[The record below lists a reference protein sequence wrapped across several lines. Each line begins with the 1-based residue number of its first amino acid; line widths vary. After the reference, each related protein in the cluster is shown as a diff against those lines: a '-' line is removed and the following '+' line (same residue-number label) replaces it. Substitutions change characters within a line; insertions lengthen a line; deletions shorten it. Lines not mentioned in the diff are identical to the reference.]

1 MPPYVAAIFDL
12 DGTLID
18 TERLFIDAAV
28 TAAQRLSLPFD
39 RAFMAS
45 LAGQSDAEGFRI
57 MQAHVG
63 PATDLEPFQ
72 TEWSALVRT
81 SYAQG
86 IPLMR
91 GADDLLASL
100 AARRFPR
107 AVATNSL
114 TASAHRKLAHAGI
127 AHHFDPGHVIGVDRV
142 ARAKPAP
149 DLFLAAAD
157 TLRAEPAALHRLRG
171 FRCGHRRRPCRR
183 HDRRA
188 DSRQPSRR
196 NARRPSPG
204 RQHPRRRP
212 RRRPDLTGG
221 PGMDDAT
228 RTELEAAA
236 FRALRDHLMVQRP
249 DVQNIDLMTLAGFCR
264 NCLSRWY
271 MEAANAQGIPM
282 TKDEARETFYGMPY
296 ADWVA
301 QHQTDADAGKKAA
314 FDQAFKANV
323 KP

>member
-1 MPPYVAAIFDL
+1 MPPYDAAIFDL

-28 TAAQRLSLPFD
+28 TAARRLSLPFD

-81 SYAQG
+81 YAKG

-91 GADDLLASL
+91 GVTDLLSDL

-107 AVATNSL
+107 AIATNSY
-114 TASAHRKLAHAGI
+114 TDGARRKLAHAGI
-127 AHHFDPGHVIGVDRV
+127 AHHFDPDHVIGVDLV

-157 TLRAEPAALHRLRG
+157 LLGVAPARCLAFEDSDAGTAAALAAGMTVVQIPDSHPAGTRDAHHL
-171 FRCGHRRRPCRR
+171 
-183 HDRRA
+183 A
-188 DSRQPSRR
+188 DSILEG
-196 NARRPSPG
+196 AR
-204 RQHPRRRP
+204 
-212 RRRPDLTGG
+212 
-221 PGMDDAT
+221 
-228 RTELEAAA
+228 AAG
-236 FRALRDHLMVQRP
+236 L
-249 DVQNIDLMTLAGFCR
+249 I
-264 NCLSRWY
+264 
-271 MEAANAQGIPM
+271 
-282 TKDEARETFYGMPY
+282 
-296 ADWVA
+296 
-301 QHQTDADAGKKAA
+301 
-314 FDQAFKANV
+314 
-323 KP
+323 